1 MPTTELA
8 YKTYFDEFE
17 IESLVSEPSINY
29 GLFETEIKDTQA
41 EQLKFFINLEVGL
54 PMLNGASFGN
64 QVHFQNAY
72 QIPVQRWFPYREGYS
87 TRLVNAFLKE
97 LKIKGNVFDP
107 FSGSGTT
114 LLASRMAELNS
125 FGIDV
130 NPISFL
136 VAKVE
141 NEQYTSEDIIQIE
154 EESKKLTDIE
164 KSKENF
170 QAYFDLANKV
180 FNQEILQALL
190 QSKHHIKAIQHEKIK
205 WVLFVAWL
213 SIIEDVSNI
222 KKEGNGIKYKNRKRT
237 PNGYINI
244 EKEKWENDKFPD
256 NKFGFLKTKLS
267 NRLEMILSD
276 LKFNYGNCDK
286 KPNIYKDNYLE
297 FDKFF
302 SDEIDLTFFSPPYC
316 NCFDYFEIHKIE
328 LWLGEFVSEK
338 EEFRKLRN
346 TGFRSNTNS
355 LNHKPITYKNEYLEN
370 LISLFEPQ
378 KLWNNNIPNV
388 VRGYFDDMYTL
399 LNKLY
404 QQTTKN
410 GYVGIVVGNSAY
422 SGIIIPTD
430 SLIAETAREIGFK
443 VKSIFVTR
451 HLTTSSQQKQELEYL
466 KNYLRESIV
475 LLEKGRKHWN
485 TYLLK
490 RLSLQ
495 ELSKAQF

>member
-1 MPTTELA
+1 MGHTELA
-8 YKTYFDEFE
+8 YKTSFDEFE
-17 IESLVSEPSINY
+17 VVSIVAEPTLNY
-29 GLFETEIKDTQA
+29 NLFEAELENSQAKQIKIFNKL
-41 EQLKFFINLEVGL
+41 EQSLQFY
-54 PMLNGASFGN
+54 NGESFRN
-64 QVHFQNAY
+64 QVHFQLAN
-72 QIPVQRWFPYREGYS
+72 QTPVQRWFPYREGYS
-87 TRLVNAFLKE
+87 LKLVNAFIKE
-97 LKIKGNVFDP
+97 LKIKGNTFDP

-114 LLASRMAELNS
+114 LLASRIADLNS

-130 NPISFL
+130 NPISVL

-141 NEQYTSEDIIQIE
+141 NEQYASKDVIQVE
-154 EESKKLTDIE
+154 VELKKLKDIE
-164 KSKENF
+164 KSKEIF
-170 QAYFDLANKV
+170 QTSFDLAEKV

-190 QSKHHIKAIQHEKIK
+190 QFKQHIKAIQHEKTK
-205 WVLFVAWL
+205 MVLFVAWL

-244 EKEKWENDKFPD
+244 EKERWENEKFPD
-256 NKFGFLKTKLS
+256 NKFSFVKTNFS

-276 LKFNYGNCDK
+276 LKFNYGKCDK
-286 KPNIYKDNYLE
+286 KPNIYKGSCLE
-297 FDKFF
+297 FDKYF
-302 SDEIDLTFFSPPYC
+302 SDEIELTFFSPPYC

-355 LNHKPITYKNEYLEN
+355 LNHKLIIYRNEYLEN

-404 QQTTKN
+404 RQTTKN
-410 GYVGIVVGNSAY
+410 GYIGIVVGNSAY
-422 SGIIIPTD
+422 SGVIIPTD
-430 SLIAETAREIGFK
+430 SLIAEIAREIGFK

-475 LLEKGRKHWN
+475 LLEK
-485 TYLLK
+485 
-490 RLSLQ
+490 
-495 ELSKAQF
+495 

>member
-1 MPTTELA
+1 MRHTELA
-8 YKTYFDEFE
+8 YKTSFDEFE
-17 IESLVSEPSINY
+17 VVSIVAEPALNY
-29 GLFETEIKDTQA
+29 NLFEVELENSQA
-41 EQLKFFINLEVGL
+41 EQIKVFNRLEQFL
-54 PMLNGASFGN
+54 PFYNGESFRN
-64 QVHFQNAY
+64 QVHFQFAY
-72 QIPVQRWFPYREGYS
+72 QTPVQRWFPYREGYS
-87 TRLVNAFLKE
+87 IKLVNAFIKE

-114 LLASRMAELNS
+114 LLASRMADINS

-130 NPISFL
+130 NPVSVL

-141 NEQYTSEDIIQIE
+141 NEQYALENIAQIE
-154 EESKKLTDIE
+154 EELKKLKGIE
-164 KSKENF
+164 KSKEIF
-170 QAYFDLANKV
+170 QSSFDLADKV

-190 QSKHHIKAIQHEKIK
+190 QFKRHIKEIQHEKTK
-205 WVLFVAWL
+205 WVIFVAWL

-244 EKEKWENDKFPD
+244 EKEKWEKEKFPFDKF
-256 NKFGFLKTKLS
+256 NYVKNELS
-267 NRLEMILSD
+267 SRIEIILTD
-276 LKFNYGNCDK
+276 LKFNYGKCNK
-286 KPNIYKDNYLE
+286 KPNIYKGSCLE

-302 SDEIDLTFFSPPYC
+302 SDEIELTFFSPPYC

-328 LWLGEFVSEK
+328 LWLGEFVFEK

-355 LNHKPITYKNEYLEN
+355 LNHKPVTYRNEYLEN
-370 LISLFEPQ
+370 LISLFEPI

-388 VRGYFDDMYTL
+388 VRGYFDDIRTL
-399 LNKLY
+399 LKKLY
-404 QQTTKN
+404 RQTIKN
-410 GYVGIVVGNSAY
+410 GYIGIVVGNSAY
-422 SGIIIPTD
+422 SGVIIPTD
-430 SLIAETAREIGFK
+430 SLVAEIARETGFK

-475 LLEKGRKHWN
+475 LLER
-485 TYLLK
+485 
-490 RLSLQ
+490 
-495 ELSKAQF
+495 